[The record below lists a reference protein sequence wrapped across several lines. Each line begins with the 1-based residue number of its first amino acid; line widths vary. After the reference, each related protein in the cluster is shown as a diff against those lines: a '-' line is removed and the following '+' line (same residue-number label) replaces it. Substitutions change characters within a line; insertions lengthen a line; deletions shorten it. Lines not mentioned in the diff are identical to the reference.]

1 VKTLG
6 DKQREKTEQLKEMS
20 FIGHLDELRR
30 VIIQS
35 LIVVLVLSAGCWFL
49 SGLILDIL
57 VKDLPVDSLYFTSPI
72 EAFMIRMKVSL
83 VLGLMV
89 AFPFVLFRV
98 WSFVAPGLF
107 FHERRRV
114 YPLVVAS
121 ATLFYIGILF
131 CYVILIPIV
140 LRFLVGFGTDY
151 INPLL
156 SVSAYFGFV
165 ARLSFVFGVV
175 FQIPI
180 VVLVLSSIGLVT
192 PRFLLRQW
200 RYGVLVIFLGSAV
213 LTPPD
218 AISLMLMALPILLL
232 YIASILVAFVV
243 VKKKRDD
250 EAGEDET

>member
-6 DKQREKTEQLKEMS
+6 DKELEKSEQLKEMS

-35 LIVVLVLSAGCWFL
+35 LVVVLALSAGCWFV
-49 SGLILDIL
+49 SGRILDIL
-57 VKDLPVDSLYFTSPI
+57 VKDLPVESLYFTSPI

-83 VLGLMV
+83 VLGLMI
-89 AFPFVLFRV
+89 AFPFVLFKV

-107 FHERRRV
+107 SHERRRV
-114 YPLVVAS
+114 YPLVIS
-121 ATLFYIGILF
+121 GATLFYVGVVF

-140 LRFLVGFGTDY
+140 LRFLVGFGTEY
-151 INPLL
+151 VNPLL
-156 SVSAYFGFV
+156 TVSAYFGFV

-192 PRFLLRQW
+192 PGFLLKQW
-200 RYGVLVIFLGSAV
+200 RYGVLIIFLGSAV

-232 YIASILVAFVV
+232 YVSSILVAFLVV
-243 VKKKRDD
+243 RKKSDRAAAD
-250 EAGEDET
+250 EP

>member
-6 DKQREKTEQLKEMS
+6 DKQHEKTEQLKEMS

-30 VIIQS
+30 AIIQS

-49 SGLILDIL
+49 SGMILDIL

-83 VLGLMV
+83 VLGLMI
-89 AFPFVLFRV
+89 AFPFVLLKV

-107 FHERRRV
+107 SHERSRV

-121 ATLFYIGILF
+121 AALFYAGVLF

-140 LRFLVGFGTDY
+140 LRFLVGFGTEY
-151 INPLL
+151 VNPLL

-165 ARLSFVFGVV
+165 ARLSFVFGIV

-192 PRFLLRQW
+192 PKFLLKQW
-200 RYGVLVIFLGSAV
+200 RYGVLVIFVGSAV

-232 YIASILVAFVV
+232 YISSILVAFVV
-243 VKKKRDD
+243 VRKKR
-250 EAGEDET
+250 EDEVKEDEV